1 MNRGKTTLKIMKR
14 KTLRLYLLLISL
26 ALLGIATALVL
37 NAFDRELVFFFSPSE
52 IAAEPPL
59 SGRTIRLGGLVETGS
74 VQKLGDGA
82 TFSFRVTDLKASTEI
97 AYRGVLPDL
106 FREGQGVVV
115 EGAFNE
121 SGRFVAT
128 QVLAKHD
135 ENYLPPEVAKAL
147 KASGRW
153 QEGAGTLPATDGATN
168 SVPAAS
174 GGENQ

>member
-1 MNRGKTTLKIMKR
+1 MKR
-14 KTLRLYLLLISL
+14 KTLRLYLLVISL

-37 NAFDRELVFFFSPSE
+37 NAFNRELVFFFSPSD
-52 IAAEPPL
+52 IAAEQPAA
-59 SGRTIRLGGLVETGS
+59 GRMIRLGGLVEVDS
-74 VQKLGDGA
+74 LSKLEDGA
-82 TFSFRVTDLKASTEI
+82 TVSFRVTDLSSSLDV

-115 EGAFNE
+115 QGAFNE

-128 QVLAKHD
+128 EVLAKHD

-153 QEGAGTLPATDGATN
+153 QEGAATMGTDG
-168 SVPAAS
+168 SEP
-174 GGENQ
+174 